1 MKIEVKDNKLIVD
14 GLDVFEHIK
23 KLENEVNLL
32 STKIKKLQSK
42 LIYYKS
48 TEWGAKSLG
57 ILNLF
62 EDIIEGEDK
71 DENIWNI

>member
-1 MKIEVKDNKLIVD
+1 MKFEVKDNKLIVD
-14 GLDVFEHIK
+14 GLDVFEHIR

-32 STKIKKLQSK
+32 SIKIKKLQK
-42 LIYYKS
+42 KIAYYKS
-48 TEWGAKSLG
+48 TEWGIKSLA

-62 EDIIEGEDK
+62 EDIIEGEDE